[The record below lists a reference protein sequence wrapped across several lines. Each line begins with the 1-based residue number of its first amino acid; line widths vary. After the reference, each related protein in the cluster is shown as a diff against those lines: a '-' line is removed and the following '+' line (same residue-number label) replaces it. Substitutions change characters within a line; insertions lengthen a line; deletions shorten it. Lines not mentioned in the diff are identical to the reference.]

1 MHNLISKTFP
11 NKNPP
16 SEEHELREKN
26 VKIFIL
32 EGFAGYSA
40 TTIDNFTVRVSG
52 VSRGKE
58 ALSHSLRII
67 GAWY

>member
-1 MHNLISKTFP
+1 MG
-11 NKNPP
+11 
-16 SEEHELREKN
+16 EEHELREKN

-32 EGFAGYSA
+32 EGFTGYSA

-52 VSRGKE
+52 VSGGKE

>member
-1 MHNLISKTFP
+1 MG
-11 NKNPP
+11 
-16 SEEHELREKN
+16 EEHELREKN

-32 EGFAGYSA
+32 EGLAGYSA

-52 VSRGKE
+52 VSRGNE
-58 ALSHSLRII
+58 SLSHSLRII